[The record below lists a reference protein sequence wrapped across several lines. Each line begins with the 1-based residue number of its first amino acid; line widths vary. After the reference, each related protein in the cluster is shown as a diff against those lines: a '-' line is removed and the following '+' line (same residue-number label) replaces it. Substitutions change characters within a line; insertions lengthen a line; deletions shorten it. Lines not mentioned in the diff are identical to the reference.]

1 MKNVNITILIKRKLV
16 VVNCEKNAI
25 TDTHFGG
32 MSRLI
37 HVLYFIATFICII
50 LQLRNLL
57 TWNTFRSFFSY
68 LSDVNYK
75 SLTTYVFNDKQQK
88 KNR

>member
-1 MKNVNITILIKRKLV
+1 MKNVNITILIKRKLI

-50 LQLRNLL
+50 LQLRNYSHGIHLGV
-57 TWNTFRSFFSY
+57 FSY